1 MTAGVVE
8 ARQELKLRVR
18 QPATIAFQLQ
28 RKRVAPMP
36 EQKIARTGEHAHA
49 LELRAGDLVTS
60 LAVRNVQLQYVG
72 LGAQAQMLDNGRLQ
86 LRLGRSA
93 TGGHDDTR
101 SRLRHS
107 GMSRPSRSE
116 ERR

>member
-60 LAVRNVQLQYVG
+60 LAVRNVQPQHIG
-72 LGAQAQMLDNGRLQ
+72 LGAQAQVLADSSVYRG
-86 LRLGRSA
+86 LRTPTAMAGAAHGTPAL
-93 TGGHDDTR
+93 
-101 SRLRHS
+101 
-107 GMSRPSRSE
+107 
-116 ERR
+116 